1 MKLVAFR
8 VRNYRSIIDTDWQHL
23 SPDDLTT
30 VVGQNESGKSAILDA
45 LLAFHTPK
53 IEDDSLRND
62 GTYPKVSCRFKTSRG
77 EIKEIFGDKEA
88 PKGVYAALER
98 SGYEIEVTRAWSSLE
113 DIPHVLDLESEELRT
128 LLQSHEIDSQAKY
141 RAVLEAR
148 VNAAKDTSQEEPI
161 TATEPSDPN
170 AVAITTVEETVTSP
184 EPVEAATPVENN
196 EEEETEEEP
205 IPEPNILGY
214 DGFIDGIMDK
224 KPEFIK
230 FVDEASFLPETI
242 DLDDIVKKNT
252 AAKGYVGTKNFLAL
266 AGLTV
271 DDILINSHR
280 RSGGKIRTASRK
292 ITAEF
297 HDFWRQVIGGNE
309 AKAQIE
315 VELKHYPHS
324 HNRKTYVGKPY
335 LVFWVKNGE
344 ELLHPSQR
352 SKGLQWFLS
361 FFLQLRAAGLDDSN
375 QVLLMDEPG
384 HYLHIEAQKDVLKVL
399 EDSKKSLQ
407 IVYTTHSPNLI
418 ELNGLHRI
426 LAVQR
431 SDSGDSGETQV
442 LSARKLVQAKR
453 DTLLPVLS
461 VIGAD
466 ISTQNVIEKNNN
478 IILEEVSAY
487 YYLSS
492 FKRLLSNDHPMH
504 FLPANG
510 AANVPIYVKLFL
522 GWGIDYVAV
531 LDDDRMGREQLKR
544 IQDEVYGEANDESR
558 RHLMALTGFNGIEDI
573 FTKGDFRSLVLQEPH
588 VRYKDRSESNSEYAK
603 RMGLSKPLLSI
614 GFYHRVNDG
623 TISLSDLSD
632 QTQDNVKHIIQEI
645 TDKLSEIEVYS
656 GSATIS

>member
-8 VRNYRSIIDTDWQHL
+8 VQNYRSIIDTDWQHL

-62 GTYPKVSCRFKTSRG
+62 GTYPTVSCRFKTSRN
-77 EIKEIFGDKEA
+77 EIKEIVGDKEP
-88 PKGVYAALER
+88 PKGIYAALER
-98 SGYEIEVTRAWSSLE
+98 TDYEIEVTRSWSSLE
-113 DIPHVLDLESEELRT
+113 DIPHVLDLESEELRA
-128 LLQSHEIDSQAKY
+128 LLQNHEIDAKAKY
-141 RAVLEAR
+141 QAALEAR
-148 VNAAKDTSQEEPI
+148 VNAAKDDEP
-161 TATEPSDPN
+161 AEPSAPD
-170 AVAITTVEETVTSP
+170 AAATASDEETAAS
-184 EPVEAATPVENN
+184 VESESLEEVPSEDDVES
-196 EEEETEEEP
+196 EVEEEP
-205 IPEPNILGY
+205 ILEPNVLGY
-214 DGFIDGIMDK
+214 DDFIDGIMDR

-242 DLDDIVKKNT
+242 DLDDIIKKNT
-252 AAKGYVGTKNFLAL
+252 AAKGYVGTKNFLTL

-315 VELKHYPHS
+315 VELKHYPHN
-324 HNRKTYVGKPY
+324 HGRKTYVGKPY

-361 FFLQLRAAGLDDSN
+361 FFLQLRAAGLDASN

-407 IVYTTHSPNLI
+407 IIYTTHSPNLI
-418 ELNGLHRI
+418 ELNGIHRI

-431 SDSGDSGETQV
+431 SDSGDSGETQI
-442 LSARKLVQAKR
+442 LSARKLVRAKT

-478 IILEEVSAY
+478 VILEEVSAY

-492 FKRLLSNDHPMH
+492 FKRLLGIDNPVH
-504 FLPANG
+504 FMPANG
-510 AANVPIYVKLFL
+510 AANVRTYVKLFL
-522 GWGIDYVAV
+522 GWGIDYLVV
-531 LDDDRMGREQLKR
+531 LDDDRMGREQLELIR
-544 IQDEVYGEANDESR
+544 DDVYGEESDESK
-558 RHLMALTGFNGIEDI
+558 RHLMLLEGFGGIEDI
-573 FTKGDFRSLVLQEPH
+573 FTKGDFRSLVLKEPRAQYQDKNETNAEYVKRQE
-588 VRYKDRSESNSEYAK
+588 
-603 RMGLSKPLLSI
+603 LSKPLLAI
-614 GFYHRVNDG
+614 DFYRRVNDG
-623 TISLSDLSD
+623 TILFSGLNKQS
-632 QTQDNVKHIIQEI
+632 QENIEKVINEIIG
-645 TDKLSEIEVYS
+645 KLSEIEVYT
-656 GSATIS
+656 GSSVIS